1 MLCIIASKHSMEVI
15 LYMNKITLWSDEM
28 KDINMSLD
36 EEGITTGSTITSF
49 WGKGESYAS

>member
-1 MLCIIASKHSMEVI
+1 
-15 LYMNKITLWSDEM
+15 MNKITLWSDEM
-28 KDINMSLD
+28 KNINVSLD